1 MNDDLSLLVS
11 VLSKGTL
18 LKIALQIPHGMNDF
32 AGWGA
37 FKEEDVRSRYK
48 DYLPSH
54 CQGDILAVEEIFHV
68 EVKNVS
74 VISTPLKGNLSSSL
88 HMQIDDGNFVG
99 GVGFREAK
107 PLVCPMVEL
116 NNGDI
121 VQFMAYADGEYN
133 REIWRVFNDHDK
145 RYLYLTDKGKWA
157 TREGNILPGIKAV
170 KEIK

>member
-32 AGWGA
+32 AEWGA

-74 VISTPLKGNLSSSL
+74 AISTPLKGNLSSSL
-88 HMQIDDGNFVG
+88 HMQIDNGNFVG

-107 PLVCPMVEL
+107 PIVYPMSK
-116 NNGDI
+116 
-121 VQFMAYADGEYN
+121 Y
-133 REIWRVFNDHDK
+133 
-145 RYLYLTDKGKWA
+145 GK
-157 TREGNILPGIKAV
+157 I
-170 KEIK
+170 